1 MRKVFAILLIT
12 LLFGGCVS
20 LSQIRAT
27 NRERLN
33 KISIG
38 MTKQEVINIMGI
50 ETINARDDYGNI
62 VEVINNPYKTET
74 LRGKDKIFEV
84 VYYYTEIKRADGA
97 INDDELTPLVF
108 DEGKLIGWGW
118 SFFEDTTAKYQ
129 IKIR

>member
-1 MRKVFAILLIT
+1 MSR
-12 LLFGGCVS
+12 
-20 LSQIRAT
+20 IRAT

-38 MTKQEVINIMGI
+38 MTKQEVINIMGTK
-50 ETINARDDYGNI
+50 TIIADDSG
-62 VEVINNPYKTET
+62 EVINNPYKTET
-74 LRGKDKIFEV
+74 MRGKDKIFEV